1 MRERVKH
8 AEYVDGALMALASV
22 TDISKFAFCE
32 VKETRSRPSVL
43 LHLRHYRASGDPRGQ
58 PDITPWIAPNLTLIS
73 WPVGCI

>member
-32 VKETRSRPSVL
+32 VKKTRTRPSVP

-58 PDITPWIAPNLTLIS
+58 PVITLWIATNLMLTS